1 MADIILVE
9 DSPSVG
15 RAYAEGLRR
24 HGHTVRLAADED
36 AFRALLG
43 ENQPDL
49 LLLDIGLPGMDG
61 IEILRELRE
70 EPDTVQLKVAILS
83 NFSDRDLVHRALRL
97 DAVDYVEKASI
108 TPALLADQVERW
120 LQR

>member
-24 HGHTVRLAADED
+24 HGHTVRLATDEE
-36 AFRALLG
+36 ALRTLLG
-43 ENQPDL
+43 ESRPDL

-70 EPDTVQLKVAILS
+70 EPDTMGLKVAVIS

-97 DAVDYVEKASI
+97 DVVDYVEKASV

-120 LQR
+120 LRR